1 MNADTDTRAGLQPQ
15 RRRFVSAMAAALAG
29 GGSFFGP
36 WATNRVWAQSAA
48 AKPLVIGLT
57 MDASG
62 QYAASGGME
71 RLGAMMAIK
80 EFNDRGLLFNY
91 SNRK

>member
-1 MNADTDTRAGLQPQ
+1 MKVETTSLPDVLPE

-29 GGSFFGP
+29 GGAFFGP
-36 WATNRVWAQSAA
+36 WAHTRVWSQSAA

-62 QYAASGGME
+62 QYAASGGEE

-80 EFNDRGLLFNY
+80 
-91 SNRK
+91 